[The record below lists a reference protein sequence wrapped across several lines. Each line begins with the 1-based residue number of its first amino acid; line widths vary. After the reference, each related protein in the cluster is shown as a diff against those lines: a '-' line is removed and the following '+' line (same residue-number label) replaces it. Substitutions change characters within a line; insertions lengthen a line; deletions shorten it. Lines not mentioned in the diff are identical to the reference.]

1 MINMLP
7 PALKEQ
13 MRYARLNRLAL
24 QYVRGLAAMLV
35 VLAAVFA
42 VSLYFLNEQSAMLTN
57 DVASKRESIK
67 QYEPDVKL
75 AQEAASRLAA
85 IKTIQA
91 SQTRFSLL
99 LDDLAKVLPRGVAI
113 GSINL
118 TGDDKKPVRVSVS
131 GNSYNAIL
139 AFRESLAGSPRIS
152 GVDLENVTQ
161 SSPGVYAAS
170 VVIAFK
176 PGQAR

>member
-1 MINMLP
+1 MINLLP

-13 MRYARLNRLAL
+13 MRYARLNRLVL
-24 QYVRGLAAMLV
+24 RYLRGLVGMLV
-35 VLAAVFA
+35 VLTAVFTA
-42 VSLYFLNEQSAMLTN
+42 CLYLLNQQTAML
-57 DVASKRESIK
+57 DSDLASKRESIK
-67 QYEPDVKL
+67 QYEPDLKL
-75 AQEAASRLAA
+75 AQEAAARLAA
-85 IKTIQA
+85 IKTIQT

-99 LDDLAKVLPRGVAI
+99 LDDLAKVLPKGVAI

-118 TGDDKKPVRVSVS
+118 TGDDKKPVRVSVTA
-131 GNSYNAIL
+131 NTYNGIL

-152 GVDLENVTQ
+152 GVDLENVAQ